1 MKEQSINKD
10 AALLNESVLKELFE
24 SAKKLK
30 FGQILITV
38 HDGRIV
44 QIDKT
49 EKIRFPQSPVYEKG
63 GGI

>member
-1 MKEQSINKD
+1 MKEQPINKD
-10 AALLNESVLKELFE
+10 AVLLNDAVLKELFE

-49 EKIRFPQSPVYEKG
+49 EKIRFPQSPIYEKG